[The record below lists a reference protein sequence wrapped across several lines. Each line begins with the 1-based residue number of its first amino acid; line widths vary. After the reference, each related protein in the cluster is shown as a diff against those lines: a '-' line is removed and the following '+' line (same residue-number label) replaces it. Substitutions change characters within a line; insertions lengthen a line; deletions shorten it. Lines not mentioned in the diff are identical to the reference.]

1 MALTIQ
7 ELREQYDAVL
17 ITIGAS
23 TDKKLGLEGEDAEAA
38 GRRER
43 IVLPNQ
49 ADSILIS
56 SLTDKRNVTRNI
68 HMRRTK
74 RYTGYRLVIGTG
86 TTIVL
91 NMAYVGTLPGGYVES
106 FS

>member
-1 MALTIQ
+1 MFTN
-7 ELREQYDAVL
+7 
-17 ITIGAS
+17 
-23 TDKKLGLEGEDAEAA
+23 KAA

-91 NMAYVGTLPGGYVES
+91 NMAYVIIPITNQSLIYHISRFISDGTVR
-106 FS
+106 